1 MNKDNINNMASIND
15 AALTRSGVNR
25 FDEYDSR
32 LKENAYSVE
41 GFYN

>member
-1 MNKDNINNMASIND
+1 MIKKNINNMASMSD
-15 AALTRSGVNR
+15 AALTRNGVNR

-32 LKENAYSVE
+32 LKENQYSVE

>member
-1 MNKDNINNMASIND
+1 MIKETIDNMASMSD

-32 LKENAYSVE
+32 LKENQYSVE

>member
-1 MNKDNINNMASIND
+1 MIKENIENMASMSD
-15 AALTRSGVNR
+15 AALIRNGVNR

-32 LKENAYSVE
+32 LKESAYSVE

>member
-1 MNKDNINNMASIND
+1 MITENVENMATMSD
-15 AALTRSGVNR
+15 AAITRSGVNR

-32 LKENAYSVE
+32 LKENQYSVE

>member
-1 MNKDNINNMASIND
+1 MINEKIKNMASIND
-15 AALTRSGVNR
+15 AALTRSGINR

>member
-1 MNKDNINNMASIND
+1 MTKETIDNMASMSD

-32 LKENAYSVE
+32 LKENQYSVE